1 MRNTDAKTGVQF
13 LQVALCL
20 SSSLGSVLFPH
31 QGCNPRHSLLNS
43 WDLMSH
49 TNTHTHSELLPA
61 SRDQQWPPFITILLW
76 DSHVS
81 WLLFLLCNFFFNY
94 LGSVF
99 DCSLGEMNVV
109 SQQEISFS
117 LVQYYCWVYQCHR
130 LLCIIYIY
138 SVKAASISDI
148 LMLPCVKIL
157 PWFAS
162 NISTSSSGGQWVQWW
177 EAEVHHG
184 RIWCNNSVFICT
196 QANRVIP

>member
-1 MRNTDAKTGVQF
+1 
-13 LQVALCL
+13 
-20 SSSLGSVLFPH
+20 
-31 QGCNPRHSLLNS
+31 
-43 WDLMSH
+43 MSH

-61 SRDQQWPPFITILLW
+61 SREQQWLPFITILFR

-81 WLLFLLCNFFFNY
+81 WLLFLLCNFFNY
-94 LGSVF
+94 LDSVLTVASEKWMSYPSRKF
-99 DCSLGEMNVV
+99 L
-109 SQQEISFS
+109 FW
-117 LVQYYCWVYQCHR
+117 VQYYCWVCQYYR

-138 SVKAASISDI
+138 SVKAVSICDI
-148 LMLPCVKIL
+148 LMLPYVKIL

-177 EAEVHHG
+177 KVEVHHG